1 MKKIL
6 ALLLVLL
13 MSSVFVT
20 PKADAK
26 WWIFGQGN
34 DEVNINYLYINKNSY
49 DELGDNVII
58 YKDSL
63 QNGVITINGRASVKN
78 GQIGAVMVSK
88 DNKETWE
95 KALIHENGTFQYSF
109 VPEIA
114 KDYNFYI
121 KIIDTAGKN
130 NDVESTYKKI
140 TVIDEN
146 ISALIRETLDKI
158 IKTYES
164 EEENLFMSYV
174 SPNFAGDQAVLDSA
188 VRRDFNS
195 FDYIKLNC
203 YINNISKAPDGRVF
217 VSIQYNRTVVST
229 RNGRTFSDRGSTELV
244 FKNEEGKFKLFS
256 MKNPLMFGLSDA
268 GNVATGTIQ
277 SANNEPIILVDESG
291 NVDTKP
297 FREAIDII
305 EGNSDSSDDT
315 DSGIPVRTATLH
327 APPPGAMESG
337 DTLDIA
343 NGIKNGGS
351 TSIQV
356 GYNIIHTLGAGTK
369 VKELSGYSDIEDV
382 TEVPAAI
389 DEDNIPS
396 LGGELHEGVFA
407 LLLSNGKYAVLQ
419 IDSVTKNIATG
430 CNIQVRY
437 KYQPDGS
444 RNF

>member
-1 MKKIL
+1 MLKKY
-6 ALLLVLL
+6 LVLVL
-13 MSSVFVT
+13 CFIAFSSM
-20 PKADAK
+20 KADAK

-49 DELGDNVII
+49 DELGNNVII

-63 QNGVITINGRASVKN
+63 QNGLITVNGRASVKK
-78 GQIGAVMVSK
+78 GEIGAVLVSK
-88 DNKETWE
+88 DNRETWE
-95 KALIHENGTFQYSF
+95 KAKLNENGTFQYSF
-109 VPEIA
+109 IPEIA

-130 NDVESTYKKI
+130 NNVESTYKKI

-158 IKTYES
+158 IKTYEN

-217 VSIQYNRTVVST
+217 VSIQYNRTVIST
-229 RNGRTFSDRGSTELV
+229 RSGRTFSDRGNTEVV

-277 SANNEPIILVDESG
+277 SATNEPIILVDESG
-291 NVDTKP
+291 NVDEKP
-297 FREAIDII
+297 FIEAITII
-305 EGNSDSSDDT
+305 EGNSDSSNDT
-315 DSGIPVRTATLH
+315 DPGIPARTATLH

-343 NGIKNGGS
+343 NGIKNGG
-351 TSIQV
+351 TKSIQL
-356 GYNIIHTLGAGTK
+356 GYNIIYTIDAGTS
-369 VKELSGYSDIEDV
+369 VKELVGISDIEDV
-382 TEVPAAI
+382 TEVPASI
-389 DEDNIPS
+389 TDVNIPS
-396 LGGELHEGVFA
+396 LGGPLSEGIYA

-419 IDSVTKNIATG
+419 IDSVEQNIATG
-430 CNIQVRY
+430 CTTVIRY